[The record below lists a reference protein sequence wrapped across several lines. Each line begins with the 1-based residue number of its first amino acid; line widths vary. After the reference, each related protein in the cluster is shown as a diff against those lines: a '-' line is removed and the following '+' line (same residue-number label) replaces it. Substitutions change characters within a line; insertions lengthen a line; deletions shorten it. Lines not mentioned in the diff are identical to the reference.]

1 MELACQRWSLHSMEK
16 GLEIHCIEIT
26 GFLSYSIVENRLIPE
41 SQDLKTETPIRHWKR
56 MLIFKKILGL
66 GDFSEYST
74 KLRIHSKSKSDHKK
88 IKFHRLQNIESQE
101 VPIVAQ
107 RVMNLTGIHE
117 DAGLIPGIA

>member
-88 IKFHRLQNIESQE
+88 IKFHRLQNIESQARRF
-101 VPIVAQ
+101 P
-107 RVMNLTGIHE
+107 LWLS
-117 DAGLIPGIA
+117 GL